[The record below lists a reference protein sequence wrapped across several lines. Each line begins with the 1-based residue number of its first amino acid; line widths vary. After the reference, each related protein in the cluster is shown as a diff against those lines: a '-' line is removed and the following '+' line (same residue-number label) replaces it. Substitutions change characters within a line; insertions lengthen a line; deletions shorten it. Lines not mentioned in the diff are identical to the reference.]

1 MRSINPKLLSLMDR
15 YQLKILIETV
25 RYPDCWILGGPTES
39 EAKQI
44 LKSKFNYSD
53 NEIKEIKLL
62 NRSGHYGKEDENE

>member
-39 EAKQI
+39 EAKHI

-53 NEIKEIKLL
+53 NEIKEIKLCDEKEEIDRQV
-62 NRSGHYGKEDENE
+62 NR